1 MTRDEL
7 NEQIGVEARRFE
19 ATQDPRAKDAVVR
32 LSVKLAELNYVEV
45 LEGALSRCSDDDLRS
60 GEVDDALNCLESRAT
75 PELPFQQ
82 LRRAQ
87 DNENEERRW
96 YVVNAALNSIKRA
109 LGIDPAAP

>member
-45 LEGALSRCSDDDLRS
+45 LEGALLRRSDDDLRS
-60 GEVDDALNCLESRAT
+60 GESTTR
-75 PELPFQQ
+75 
-82 LRRAQ
+82 
-87 DNENEERRW
+87 
-96 YVVNAALNSIKRA
+96 
-109 LGIDPAAP
+109 